1 MSNEPSP
8 CDFGPLIADATATD
22 DFGVFLKYIKIS
34 SAKFSAGSQEISFK
48 QVLNS
53 QEFYNFVF
61 MYPLGMEANSLLLSI
76 YDEANGKLIAKIGG
90 NSPVEHTGAGII
102 IHTKATYTLRFSFA
116 KPTQGCALC
125 VLKFKP
131 YGD

>member
-8 CDFGPLIADATATD
+8 CDFGPLIPSATAMD
-22 DFGVFLKYIKIS
+22 NSGIFLKYFEIS
-34 SAKFSAGSQEISFK
+34 SANFPAGSQEISFK

-53 QEFYNFVF
+53 QDLYNFVF

-76 YDEANGKLIAKIGG
+76 YDESNGKLVGQIGG
-90 NSPVEHTGAGII
+90 NTPLENNGAGFRSPA
-102 IHTKATYTLRFSFA
+102 KATYTLRFSFV

-125 VLKFKP
+125 VIKFKP
-131 YGD
+131 PEN